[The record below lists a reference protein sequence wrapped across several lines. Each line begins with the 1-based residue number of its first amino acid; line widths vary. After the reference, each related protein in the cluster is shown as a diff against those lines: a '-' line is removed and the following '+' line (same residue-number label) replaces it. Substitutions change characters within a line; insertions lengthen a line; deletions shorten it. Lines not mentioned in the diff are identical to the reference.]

1 MMSETSGPEEELR
14 DIETPENDAAEQLA
28 DASGED
34 EGPEWPQQMPFDADE
49 GDVAE
54 NARQVRLDEDDYR

>member
-1 MMSETSGPEEELR
+1 MSETSGPDEVLTGV
-14 DIETPENDAAEQLA
+14 ETPEEDAAERLA
-28 DASGED
+28 DARDDED
-34 EGPEWPQQMPFDADE
+34 GPEWPQQIPFDADE